1 VLENAGLSSE
11 LVMINSSSPFR
22 RDARHRSAPGQAVWR
37 QLPGL
42 LTVLSLLG
50 TGCGG
55 NDHPPPAPS
64 SADGSGARL
73 DNSNLRN
80 YDSSSADERDAVAD
94 GSCTP
99 GSTQECRVYLPA
111 HDGLQPCF
119 VGEQRCVDS
128 HWSECADALLVDANK
143 DDSAIDPTYP

>member
-1 VLENAGLSSE
+1 VLEKAGLSSE
-11 LVMINSSSPFR
+11 LVMIDCLSPLR
-22 RDARHRSAPGQAVWR
+22 REARHRSAQGRSVWR
-37 QLPGL
+37 RLPRL
-42 LTVLSLLG
+42 LALLAVLG

-55 NDHPPPAPS
+55 DDHPPPAPAP
-64 SADGSGARL
+64 ADGTGARL

-80 YDSSSADERDAVAD
+80 YDSSTADERDAVAG

-99 GSTQECRVYLPA
+99 GSSQECRVYLPA

-128 HWSECADALLVDANK
+128 HWGECADALLVDANN
-143 DDSAIDPTYP
+143 DDAAIDPDYP

>member
-1 VLENAGLSSE
+1 VLENAGLSSQ
-11 LVMINSSSPFR
+11 LVMIDRSSLSR
-22 RDARHRSAPGQAVWR
+22 RDARHCSTRGQPIWR
-37 QLPGL
+37 QLPRL
-42 LTVLSLLG
+42 LTVLALLG
-50 TGCGG
+50 TACGG
-55 NDHPPPAPS
+55 DDHPPPAPA

-94 GSCTP
+94 GSCAP

-128 HWSECADALLVDANK
+128 HWSECADALLVDANN
-143 DDSAIDPTYP
+143 DDSAIDPAYP